1 MVAAAIT
8 DISGSSAVFDRG
20 FVTYSNAAK
29 VQMLGVRSS
38 LLEAHGAVSEAVARA
53 MAEGALAHS
62 SATLSVSV
70 TGIAGPGGGTETK
83 PVGLVYF
90 ACANKT
96 GRMWIDRVVFTGE
109 RGAIRRLARDHA
121 LQMLDSALAG

>member
-1 MVAAAIT
+1 M
-8 DISGSSAVFDRG
+8 
-20 FVTYSNAAK
+20 
-29 VQMLGVRSS
+29 
-38 LLEAHGAVSEAVARA
+38 
-53 MAEGALAHS
+53 
-62 SATLSVSV
+62 

-96 GRMWIDRVVFTGE
+96 GRMWTDRVIFPGE

-121 LQMLDSALAG
+121 LQMLASALAG